1 MELALEWLE
10 SQRKAMRDPSKSSFF
25 LRYKN
30 GTIYVKWRWFLDR
43 FVVLPS
49 SLTLRVSPFQ
59 DEIGEF
65 PPGIVIGAHER
76 LQATSLAE
84 FHVQD

>member
-30 GTIYVKWRWFLDR
+30 GTIYVKVATLSR

-49 SLTLRVSPFQ
+49 SLTLQVSPFQ

-65 PPGIVIGAHER
+65 PPGTVIGAHER
-76 LQATSLAE
+76 LQATSTISR
-84 FHVQD
+84 

>member
-30 GTIYVKWRWFLDR
+30 GTIYVKWRCVLDL
-43 FVVLPS
+43 VVLPS
-49 SLTLRVSPFQ
+49 SLTLKYHPFQ

-65 PPGIVIGAHER
+65 PPGTVIGAHER

>member
-1 MELALEWLE
+1 MARVAAQSNARPFQVQLLPPIQERHHL
-10 SQRKAMRDPSKSSFF
+10 RKVATLS
-25 LRYKN
+25 
-30 GTIYVKWRWFLDR
+30 R

-65 PPGIVIGAHER
+65 PPGTVIGAHER

-84 FHVQD
+84 FHVHD